1 MQKTNLGLANEPEH
15 SRVLAVFFTPT
26 NCRAPIPCSLN
37 EITQIIR
44 RADSSTRVQLSPT
57 HTERTSKDFRH
68 GIPPKFVNR
77 MLDENS
83 PTKRTSLDFTRYNQ
97 KDSQA

>member
-1 MQKTNLGLANEPEH
+1 MNFGLANDPEH
-15 SRVLAVFFTPT
+15 IRVLAVFFTPT

-37 EITQIIR
+37 EITQIIC
-44 RADSSTRVQLSPT
+44 RADRAAGIQFPPT

-77 MLDENS
+77 MLNENS

>member
-1 MQKTNLGLANEPEH
+1 MNFGLANDPEH
-15 SRVLAVFFTPT
+15 IRVLAVFFTPT
-26 NCRAPIPCSLN
+26 NCSTPIPVGLN

-44 RADSSTRVQLSPT
+44 RADSATRVQLSPT

-83 PTKRTSLDFTRYNQ
+83 PTKRISLDFTRYNQ
-97 KDSQA
+97 KDPQA